1 MSHLALLL
9 HKEIVMKIKEDAPSG
24 TTTASIPV
32 KVVVTPETEILYKRK
47 NQRTNTPL
55 TESFLEF
62 LERFYG

>member
-1 MSHLALLL
+1 
-9 HKEIVMKIKEDAPSG
+9 MKIKEDAPSG

-47 NQRTNTPL
+47 NQRTNAPL